1 MLFKI
6 YVRSELSTKRII
18 QQERMTQE
26 SFDWLIGE
34 VKSRFEQSL
43 VHPGEMIG
51 SIAAH
56 SIGEPAT

>member
-26 SFDWLIGE
+26 SFDWLVGE

>member
-34 VKSRFEQSL
+34 VKSRFE
-43 VHPGEMIG
+43 
-51 SIAAH
+51 
-56 SIGEPAT
+56 